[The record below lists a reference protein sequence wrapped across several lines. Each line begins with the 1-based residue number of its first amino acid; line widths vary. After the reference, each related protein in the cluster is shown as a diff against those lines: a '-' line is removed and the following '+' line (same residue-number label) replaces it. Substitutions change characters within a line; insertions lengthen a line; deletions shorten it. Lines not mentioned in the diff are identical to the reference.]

1 MYELSFEIP
10 EDIWTSDQSVRNAAR
25 TIEQSLFAPYKV
37 KHRLMFD
44 RAETYRKI
52 SVDLNIVDLQIL
64 LTINADAITPG
75 FVFKLERTA
84 YEPVQTSL
92 DLGEL

>member
-10 EDIWTSDQSVRNAAR
+10 EDIWTSDPTIRNAAR
-25 TIEQSLFAPYKV
+25 TIEQSLFAPHDV

-52 SVDLNIVDLQIL
+52 YVEVSVDELQIL
-64 LTINADAITPG
+64 LLVNSDSITPG